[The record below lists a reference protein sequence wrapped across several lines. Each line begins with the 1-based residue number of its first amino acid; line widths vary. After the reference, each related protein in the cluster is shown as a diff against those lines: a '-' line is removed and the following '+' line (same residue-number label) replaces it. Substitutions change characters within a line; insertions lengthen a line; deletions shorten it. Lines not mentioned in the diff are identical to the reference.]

1 MLVEVKVK
9 SEQIV
14 DAKSRKVNETFI
26 MNTEF
31 FSTAEYSVT
40 EMLEKE
46 KEAGTLESYEIQ
58 SLKISPI
65 KEIANQYHGEHSYL
79 ATLKDIW
86 TDDDGTEKH
95 LRYKVLLWA
104 NDLQEAIANT
114 HEMVK
119 EGYEMLVESL
129 KEVDYVYL
137 GSAVELKEESNE

>member
-9 SEQIV
+9 SELIV
-14 DAKSRKVNETFI
+14 DAKSRKINETFI
-26 MNTEF
+26 MDTEF
-31 FSTAEYSVT
+31 FSNAEYYIT
-40 EMLEKE
+40 EILEKE
-46 KEAGTLESYEIQ
+46 KEAGTLENYEIQ
-58 SLKISPI
+58 SIRISPI

-104 NDLQEAIANT
+104 NDLQEAIVNT
-114 HEMVK
+114 HEMTK

-129 KEVDYVYL
+129 REVDYIYL
-137 GSAVELKEESNE
+137 GSIVELKEESHE

>member
-1 MLVEVKVK
+1 MLVETKVK
-9 SEQIV
+9 SEMIV
-14 DAKSRKVNETFI
+14 DNKVKKVTETFI
-26 MNTEF
+26 LDTTF
-31 FSTAEYSVT
+31 FSTAEYSIT

-46 KEAGTLESYEIQ
+46 REAGTLKDYEIQ
-58 SLKISPI
+58 SLRISPI

-95 LRYKVLLWA
+95 LKYKVLLWA

-114 HEMVK
+114 HEMAK

-129 KEVDYVYL
+129 KEVDYIYL
-137 GSAVELKEESNE
+137 GSAVEFKEASND

>member
-1 MLVEVKVK
+1 MLVETKVK
-9 SEQIV
+9 SEMIV
-14 DAKSRKVNETFI
+14 DNKVRKVTETFI
-26 MNTEF
+26 LDTTF

-46 KEAGTLESYEIQ
+46 KEAGTLKDYEIQ
-58 SLKISPI
+58 SLRISPI

-95 LRYKVLLWA
+95 LKYKVLLWA

-114 HEMVK
+114 HEMAK

-129 KEVDYVYL
+129 KEVDYIYL
-137 GSAVELKEESNE
+137 GSAVEFKEESND